1 MSISNPDVIDGLGIS
16 TTDGKAVLMISDH
29 LAWHDSKAHFDLLEK
44 KINAY
49 LAFIQSGQF
58 LESLPAAEGK
68 HVRIELIHEH
78 APNDAGIKVISAAQQ
93 QLSKLGVEFLA
104 MGLPEQY

>member
-1 MSISNPDVIDGLGIS
+1 
-16 TTDGKAVLMISDH
+16 
-29 LAWHDSKAHFDLLEK
+29 LAWHDLKAHFDLLEK
-44 KINAY
+44 KIDAY

-68 HVRIELIHEH
+68 RVRIELIHEH
-78 APNDAGIKVISAAQQ
+78 APNDAGNKFISVAQQ

-104 MGLPEQY
+104 KGLLEEY